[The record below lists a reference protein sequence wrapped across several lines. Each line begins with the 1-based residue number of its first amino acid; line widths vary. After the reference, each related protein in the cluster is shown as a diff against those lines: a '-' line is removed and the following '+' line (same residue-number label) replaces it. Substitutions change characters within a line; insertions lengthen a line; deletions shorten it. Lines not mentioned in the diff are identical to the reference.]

1 MMIRG
6 MSSHN
11 SLIIKV
17 PGLSQLYHQGHHCI
31 QFTSSILL
39 ETLRPNTLW
48 GTTGVSLIVA
58 FFHFAAMSFS
68 LLVVLRH
75 LLPIVAS
82 FISDG
87 SAGLG
92 KCWPS
97 SQYVYFSSTSAD
109 ALSPPKFRPF
119 ASKPNPVFIT
129 KTFVQIVPPLQSQPS
144 YLLSSSL

>member
-48 GTTGVSLIVA
+48 ETTGVSLIVA

-68 LLVVLRH
+68 LLVVFFVS
-75 LLPIVAS
+75 LLLLSLMDLLAYKNVAVITNTYS
-82 FISDG
+82 
-87 SAGLG
+87 
-92 KCWPS
+92 
-97 SQYVYFSSTSAD
+97 SSTSAD

-119 ASKPNPVFIT
+119 ASKPNPVLIT